1 MYVTR
6 HAAAFGS
13 SEIRAAQATQR
24 WICWH
29 ASRMLRAHG
38 EGTSAATPHQIRRL
52 WRPRRWSARPG
63 RPFEAVVA
71 HPTTQY
77 ASPTARG
84 CLRCPDLGDSVRT
97 ATGARACANSL
108 AVVLIHRI
116 QPAGVAGAG
125 LNGFRGPRCA
135 PARRDEDGVESALCA
150 TVRSIQR
157 SIQ

>member
-1 MYVTR
+1 MSL
-6 HAAAFGS
+6 A
-13 SEIRAAQATQR
+13 
-24 WICWH
+24 
-29 ASRMLRAHG
+29 MLQPFEAVKSALHKPRSAGFAGTPLACCAHG

-52 WRPRRWSARPG
+52 WRPRRWPARPG